1 MTERPVWEMELEDPP
16 YWMLES
22 ERFDPRQARDKDGKW
37 TKGSGALLLAI
48 RELARA
54 EGVEAELFAE
64 WELSLPGLLERSQRA
79 ERSAETK
86 GWRWVGE
93 MEEIAATFA
102 GVDLPAGF
110 HEAAGEVFR
119 RSPGLGGASDDSDVT
134 TPSRP
139 S

>member
-1 MTERPVWEMELEDPP
+1 MLKTRGPATVAGLFEGASLE
-16 YWMLES
+16 
-22 ERFDPRQARDKDGKW
+22 ARVLPGEPGAASALKMAYAAW

-93 MEEIAATFA
+93 MEEIASTFRA
-102 GVDLPAGF
+102 KGLPGGF
-110 HEAAGEVFR
+110 HEAAAEVYRENQATR
-119 RSPGLGGASDDSDVT
+119 R
-134 TPSRP
+134 R
-139 S
+139 